1 MKNTNRFNLSNKN
14 IKSLFL
20 VNSIVLFI
28 ACLPMPYGF
37 YPFIRTV
44 VCLISILIIYNY
56 IQKNKSFDQI
66 IILGL
71 IAVLFNPL
79 FPVFLNSKYLWIMVD
94 LGLGYYFYRLY
105 KKVK

>member
-1 MKNTNRFNLSNKN
+1 MKNTNHLILTNKN

-20 VNSIVLFI
+20 VNSIVLFV

-56 IQKNKSFDQI
+56 LHKNKSFDQI

-71 IAVLFNPL
+71 IVILFNPL
-79 FPVFLNSKYLWIMVD
+79 FPIFLNNKLLWIIID
-94 LGLGYYFYRLY
+94 LGLGYYFYRLF
-105 KKVK
+105 KKC